1 MVTAQN
7 VYVRFHGPAALYASS
22 YSSET
27 LMFFAEKFKGW
38 QAEGLNVWA
47 YFNNDIF
54 GYAPADAKRLIEM
67 LKK

>member
-1 MVTAQN
+1 
-7 VYVRFHGPAALYASS
+7 
-22 YSSET
+22 
-27 LMFFAEKFKGW
+27 MFFAEKFKGW

-54 GYAPADAKRLIEM
+54 GYAPADAKRLMDM